1 MDKQVLLD
9 KANSYIT
16 CVKSFFDEYRD
27 EWVYEKEDRLM
38 TLLNDVVNDIHD
50 NAIPYYL
57 YERIAKLLDTLA
69 IEELRINLH
78 NCRNKHD
85 LNLYKPQIRNL

>member
-27 EWVYEKEDRLM
+27 ECVYEKEDRLM

-69 IEELRINLH
+69 IEKLRINLH
-78 NCRNKHD
+78 SRALKSCN
-85 LNLYKPQIRNL
+85 NLIINIL